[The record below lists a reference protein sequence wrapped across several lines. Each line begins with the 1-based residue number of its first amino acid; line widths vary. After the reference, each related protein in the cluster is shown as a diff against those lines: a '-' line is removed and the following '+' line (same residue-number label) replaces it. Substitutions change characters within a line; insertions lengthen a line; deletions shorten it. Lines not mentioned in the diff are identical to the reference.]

1 MNKFVQFFP
10 IILFICAVFILS
22 PWKPFFHQ
30 TTVPSSLQKN
40 KAKIGLTIFFPDNV
54 ATFSGISAYT
64 ALDALQEK
72 ESIETKKYDF
82 GTLVTKVGKIENTP
96 SHAWLYWVNGKEA
109 TISSDRYNLTTGD
122 MVEWKYF
129 SLSEK

>member
-1 MNKFVQFFP
+1 MKLFSIAIFISVAW
-10 IILFICAVFILS
+10 IIS
-22 PWKPFFHQ
+22 PWKPFSLP
-30 TTVPSSLQKN
+30 VPSVTSQKTEAN
-40 KAKIGLTIFFPDNV
+40 VGLTIFFPDNV

-72 ESIETKKYDF
+72 VSIETKKYDF

-122 MVEWKYF
+122 VVEWKYF